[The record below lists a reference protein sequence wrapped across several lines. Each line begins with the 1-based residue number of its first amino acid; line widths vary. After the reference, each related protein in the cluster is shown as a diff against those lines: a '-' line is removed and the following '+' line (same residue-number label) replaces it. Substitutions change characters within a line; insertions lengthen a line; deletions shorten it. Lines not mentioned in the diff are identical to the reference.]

1 MAVPAQR
8 IPSTLPQFNKFR
20 WENRFVLA
28 VQRGAIDYRKGMFA
42 MVLRRSLGTAAA
54 DCHVPIVWRRAD
66 ALADLCGVS
75 PPTFRKYRDELAS
88 SEVDLL
94 FQIPSG
100 LGSRRTLIILKMPGQ
115 TETEALNE
123 ARSALEAFGKREGK
137 NVPSF
142 VYDAVNSALED
153 REAAATAEPAEEP
166 KTEQMKDSLEA
177 NKKSF
182 GLPLYNKK
190 RTKPYREGSGRDMS
204 ERAHEAPDEPSET
217 QKSDQTEDKPMT
229 ETTRTVVD
237 FETVKVIKATIVE
250 MFEEYGRRLDE
261 GVAVRL
267 AKTYS
272 RRGATPNDL
281 RCTLDAKLMR
291 LFGDGYGTGRVAS
304 FLLDDVDDWTPPQ
317 TKRRRNAD
325 ETQTKRRRNADETTE
340 NRRRIEDA
348 QEPTPMVLEDIADVW
363 ADAIDE
369 LSTTVSADS
378 FATWSDKV
386 DPGGRR
392 EDGTFVLLV
401 DDSFLADWIG
411 DNYRDLIE
419 DALADADD
427 HETADVDFEIAHEV
441 DVQRPTS

>member
-1 MAVPAQR
+1 MSTLAANPAAVKNAFRFCPAPTWSILMAEAVR
-8 IPSTLPQFNKFR
+8 RTPSTLPQFNKFR
-20 WENRFVLA
+20 WENHFARAL
-28 VQRGAIDYRKGMFA
+28 QRGDVSTPMTALAFT
-42 MVLRRSLGTAAA
+42 LRRSLGTADA

-75 PPTFRKYRDELAS
+75 PPTFRKYRDELANPD
-88 SEVDLL
+88 VDLL

-142 VYDAVNSALED
+142 VYDAVDSALED

-190 RTKPYREGSGRDMS
+190 RTKPYREGSGRDTS

-317 TKRRRNAD
+317 TKRRRNAE
-325 ETQTKRRRNADETTE
+325 ETQTKRRRIEDESKTPRSRRRWFSKTSPTSGPTLSTNYRRPFPPTASLPGPIKSTPEADATTE
-340 NRRRIEDA
+340 PSCYSSMIPSL
-348 QEPTPMVLEDIADVW
+348 PTGSATTIA
-363 ADAIDE
+363 
-369 LSTTVSADS
+369 
-378 FATWSDKV
+378 
-386 DPGGRR
+386 
-392 EDGTFVLLV
+392 
-401 DDSFLADWIG
+401 
-411 DNYRDLIE
+411 
-419 DALADADD
+419 
-427 HETADVDFEIAHEV
+427 
-441 DVQRPTS
+441 TSSRTR